1 MQIQGS
7 GRVRLRD
14 GTVIRL
20 GYDGQNGR
28 AYIPVGRLLVDR
40 GEIPRDKLSMAAIHG
55 WMSAHPMAGA
65 ALRREDP
72 SYVFFRERAGAG
84 PVGAEQ
90 VVLTPRRS
98 IAVDPSFIPFG
109 VPIWLD
115 AEEKYLPGRRLRRL
129 LVAQDSG
136 GAIKGPVRGDFFW
149 GSGPEAGQRAGAMD
163 ATGRYFLLLPRSVAA
178 RYRSAEAAE

>member
-1 MQIQGS
+1 
-7 GRVRLRD
+7 VRLRD
-14 GTVIRL
+14 GKVIRL

-28 AYIPVGRLLVDR
+28 PYVPVGRLLADR
-40 GEIPRDKLSMAAIHG
+40 GEIRRDKLSMAAIRS
-55 WMSAHPMAGA
+55 WMSAHPAAGA

-84 PVGAEQ
+84 PIGAEQ
-90 VVLTPRRS
+90 VVLTPQRS
-98 IAVDPSFIPFG
+98 LAVDPSFIPFG

-115 AEEKYLPGRRLRRL
+115 AKEKYLPGRRLRRL

-149 GSGPEAGQRAGAMD
+149 GSGPDAGRKAGEMN
-163 ATGRYFLLLPRSVAA
+163 ATGRYYLLLPRSLAA
-178 RYRSAEAAE
+178 RYRSGEATD